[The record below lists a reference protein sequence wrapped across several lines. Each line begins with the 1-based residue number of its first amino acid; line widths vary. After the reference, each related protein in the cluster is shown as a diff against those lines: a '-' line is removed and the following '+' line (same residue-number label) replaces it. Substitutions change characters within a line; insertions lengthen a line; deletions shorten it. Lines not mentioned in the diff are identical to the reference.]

1 MDSFRLIR
9 LFIRLSRPLF
19 LIGAALLYALGAGI
33 ANYLGFAIDWRLYIL
48 GQAWVTSMQ
57 LTAHY
62 LNEYFD
68 APVDASNP
76 NRTPF
81 SGGSGALEEGKL
93 PREIALWAAVASMAA
108 TTSFTVLIM
117 QNRGI
122 SPGML
127 FLMLLIFLGAFF
139 YSIPPVSLMSSGYG
153 ELTTSI
159 LVANLVP
166 ALAYIIQAEGL
177 HRLVAMSTFPLTPLH
192 IAMMLSFELPDYAI
206 DYKYDKL
213 TLMVRLGWEQG
224 MALHNLLILGAYLI
238 LGLSMIFGLPTSVA
252 LPAFFALPLGL
263 FQVWYMWRIAGG
275 MKPNWMVL
283 TLSAVLTFGFTAYL
297 LTFSFWTN

>member
-1 MDSFRLIR
+1 
-9 LFIRLSRPLF
+9 
-19 LIGAALLYALGAGI
+19 
-33 ANYLGFAIDWRLYIL
+33 
-48 GQAWVTSMQ
+48 MQ

-68 APVDASNP
+68 APVDSVNP

-93 PREIALWAAVASMAA
+93 PREIALWAAVASMTA
-108 TTSFTVLIM
+108 TTSFTVLLM

-122 SPGML
+122 APSML
-127 FLMLLIFLGAFF
+127 LLMLLIFLGAFF
-139 YSIPPVSLMSSGYG
+139 YSIPPVNLMSSGYG

-166 ALAYIIQAEGL
+166 ALAFIIQTGTL

-192 IAMMLSFELPDYAI
+192 LAMMLSFELPDYAS
-206 DYKYDKL
+206 DYKYEKL
-213 TLMVRLGWEQG
+213 TLMVRLGWEKG
-224 MALHNLLILGAYLI
+224 MALHNLLILIAYLI
-238 LGLSMIFGLPTSVA
+238 LGVGMIFGLPTTVA

-263 FQVWYMWRIAGG
+263 FQIWYMLRIAGG

-283 TLSAVLTFGFTAYL
+283 TLSAVLTFGFTTYL
-297 LTFSFWTN
+297 LTFAFWTK

>member
-1 MDSFRLIR
+1 
-9 LFIRLSRPLF
+9 
-19 LIGAALLYALGAGI
+19 
-33 ANYLGFAIDWRLYIL
+33 
-48 GQAWVTSMQ
+48 
-57 LTAHY
+57 
-62 LNEYFD
+62 
-68 APVDASNP
+68 
-76 NRTPF
+76 
-81 SGGSGALEEGKL
+81 
-93 PREIALWAAVASMAA
+93 
-108 TTSFTVLIM
+108 
-117 QNRGI
+117 
-122 SPGML
+122 
-127 FLMLLIFLGAFF
+127 
-139 YSIPPVSLMSSGYG
+139 
-153 ELTTSI
+153 
-159 LVANLVP
+159 
-166 ALAYIIQAEGL
+166 
-177 HRLVAMSTFPLTPLH
+177 MSTFPLTPLH

-263 FQVWYMWRIAGG
+263 FQIWYMWRIAGG

>member
-1 MDSFRLIR
+1 
-9 LFIRLSRPLF
+9 
-19 LIGAALLYALGAGI
+19 
-33 ANYLGFAIDWRLYIL
+33 
-48 GQAWVTSMQ
+48 
-57 LTAHY
+57 
-62 LNEYFD
+62 
-68 APVDASNP
+68 VDANNP

-81 SGGSGALEEGKL
+81 SGGSGALDEGKL

-108 TTSFTVLIM
+108 TTSFTVLLM

-127 FLMLLIFLGAFF
+127 LLMLLIFLGAFF
-139 YSIPPVSLMSSGYG
+139 YSLPPVSLMSSGYG

-213 TLMVRLGWEQG
+213 TLMVLLGWERG

-263 FQVWYMWRIAGG
+263 FQIWYMWRIAGG